1 MRNLGRL
8 KTTQNLDLEALK
20 TLDKHL
26 KCSDTLID
34 GLESPIAWWI
44 RQEGSLGV
52 DILEKIRKRKNFDD
66 ILQKDIAAI
75 VAEGLNDRFVVNG
88 LLELIRF
95 FEAEEN
101 APQDNQDS
109 GVIDSDGHLQVILA
123 ELQNLEQPL
132 FSWSTKAVIIGPAG
146 LQLLAKSFDF
156 SDLLKNELSFILEE
170 MSEDH
175 IFGLNL
181 LQRYCSDNEIEL
193 KVTLPKDILEKWMN
207 IQDEDNFLLE
217 MIIDSAESVEI
228 LLRSLFDIICDHED
242 FEELYPKLDKL
253 GSYLQLKEFE
263 FANPIRW
270 WVLEEGKAGSELL
283 TAVVKRDF
291 EEVISED
298 FAMMAYFKEFALY
311 DSAKVG
317 VISLATYALSKDLA
331 AATRK
336 GFMKIL
342 PSPLQWWAELPFG
355 DFIGSVRLLKSS
367 ETVSSVMED
376 MEDYQLEKNPVF
388 TNAHQFLDVLFTQ
401 ENPSPLSAVI
411 LALSKVE
418 KIYQR
423 EICEYIKNSE
433 GKFIKCSSCLIIWLL
448 LSEKFESDVLDLIY
462 DGKEQITSILETLKE
477 FESIDEN
484 IIDGFYHL
492 MMMKNDDFKAIFSSL
507 KNPLRLWLTYGK
519 LSPKKTV
526 EIFINVVPNPEQV
539 ICEEIK
545 ALSETDVL
553 NNFPDEI
560 ALFIRT
566 LMLFPE
572 HSHLAKLIIESLG
585 NPLIWWYK
593 FSNDDDFVDTISK
606 MDDFVDYFKAFLLE
620 NFTEPEKVYTAIS
633 SGF

>member
-1 MRNLGRL
+1 L

-26 KCSDTLID
+26 KCSDALID

-44 RQEGSLGV
+44 RQEGSLGLDV
-52 DILEKIRKRKNFDD
+52 LEKIRKRKTFDE

-95 FEAEEN
+95 FEAKED
-101 APQDNQDS
+101 APQSNQDS
-109 GVIDSDGHLQVILA
+109 GVIDSDGHLQVILT
-123 ELQNLEQPL
+123 ELQNLQRPL

-170 MSEDH
+170 MSEDN
-175 IFGLNL
+175 IFALNL

-207 IQDEDNFLLE
+207 VKDEENFLLE
-217 MIIDSAESVEI
+217 IIIDSADSVQI

-291 EEVISED
+291 EEVITED

-331 AATRK
+331 SSTRK

-342 PSPLQWWAELPFG
+342 PSPLQWWSELPFG
-355 DFIGSVRLLKSS
+355 DFIGSVRLLKST

-376 MEDYQLEKNPVF
+376 MEDYQLENNPIF

-401 ENPSPLSAVI
+401 AKPSPLSAVI
-411 LALSKVE
+411 IELSKVE
-418 KIYQR
+418 KKYQR
-423 EICEYIKNSE
+423 EICEYITQSD
-433 GKFIKCSSCLIIWLL
+433 GKFMKCTSSLMIWLL
-448 LSEKFESDVLDLIY
+448 LSEKLGSEVLDLIY
-462 DGKEQITSILETLKE
+462 DGKEQIKSVLETIKE
-477 FESIDEN
+477 FEDIDEKL
-484 IIDGFYHL
+484 IDGFYDL
-492 MMMKNDDFKAIFSSL
+492 MLMKNDDFRAIFSSL
-507 KNPLRLWLTYGK
+507 G
-519 LSPKKTV
+519 
-526 EIFINVVPNPEQV
+526 NVRFFFN
-539 ICEEIK
+539 
-545 ALSETDVL
+545 
-553 NNFPDEI
+553 
-560 ALFIRT
+560 
-566 LMLFPE
+566 
-572 HSHLAKLIIESLG
+572 
-585 NPLIWWYK
+585 YK
-593 FSNDDDFVDTISK
+593 
-606 MDDFVDYFKAFLLE
+606 M
-620 NFTEPEKVYTAIS
+620 TE
-633 SGF
+633 